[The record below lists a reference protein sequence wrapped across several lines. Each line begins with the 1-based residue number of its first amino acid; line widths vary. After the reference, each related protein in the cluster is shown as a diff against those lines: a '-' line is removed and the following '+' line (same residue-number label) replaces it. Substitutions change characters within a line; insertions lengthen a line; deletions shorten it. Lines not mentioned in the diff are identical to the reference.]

1 MKKLK
6 LIVSLLMIAALLV
19 MAVSCDDEGDP
30 ATETVDPSGESNGTV
45 TDDSKTPNEAETSN
59 PASEGNV
66 PSNDA
71 KTIVGKWDCN
81 WDMSGLFNMMFSMM
95 DETMG
100 EYVHIEKLDFPMHFT
115 FGEDGTYTVVSD
127 RDTIK
132 ESMSGM
138 VEDLVDGLN
147 QYFEHVIGENEM
159 NMTVEDLLAASGFN
173 SMDEY
178 LDAMMSG
185 FEDTAE
191 AYETSGKWTIEDGK
205 LCILEEE
212 DGVEMKSVY
221 TYELTGNQL
230 KLLDVTVDGEG
241 MEGMEDMLG
250 ALMEGMFPMILI
262 RAE

>member
-1 MKKLK
+1 MKTLK

-19 MAVSCDDEGDP
+19 MAVSCDEKDDP
-30 ATETVDPSGESNGTV
+30 ATETVDPSGEASGTENG
-45 TDDSKTPNEAETSN
+45 SSEA
-59 PASEGNV
+59 PGEGNV
-66 PSNDA
+66 PDDA
-71 KTIVGKWDCN
+71 PKTVVGEWDCN

-100 EYVHIEKLDFPMHFT
+100 EYMHIEKLDFPMHFT

-127 RDTIK
+127 REAIK
-132 ESMSGM
+132 ESMSEM
-138 VEDLVDGLN
+138 VEGLVDGLN
-147 QYFEHVIGENEM
+147 RYFEHMIGENEL

-191 AYETSGKWTIEDGK
+191 AYETSGKWVIEDGK
-205 LCILEEE
+205 LCILEEQ
-212 DGVEMKSVY
+212 DGVETKSVY